1 MQEFKTFLSIL
12 ETEVEAQRKL
22 LDLLTRERAAV
33 VKMNQEELDRL
44 TAEKEALLAK
54 LQQTETQRKATV
66 SSLSSNPRAQRLSD
80 IAARCPAR
88 DIRSKLEKT
97 GKLLKDLAMQV
108 RSFGS
113 HNQILLRQALGI
125 LSSTISVIRSARGT
139 ALPTYEAGGKIREDS
154 KALVPR
160 RGASFASEA

>member
-33 VKMNQEELDRL
+33 VRMNQKELDRL
-44 TAEKEALLAK
+44 TAEKESLLSK
-54 LQQTETQRKATV
+54 LQQTEAERKSTAL
-66 SSLSSNPRAQRLSD
+66 SLSGNARAQRLSD

-125 LSSTISVIRSARGT
+125 LSSTISVIRSASGT
-139 ALPTYEAGGKIREDS
+139 AVPTYEAGGKIREDS
-154 KALVPR
+154 KSLISR
-160 RGASFASEA
+160 RGTSFASEA